1 VLRCVAMRPLTKQI
15 LIYLL
20 LVFGFSCLPYFLIV
34 HSGHV
39 GAGNGMAVMMV
50 MWCPAFAALA
60 TCRIL
65 RIDPATLGWKW
76 RPVRYVA
83 WSYAIPVLYAL
94 PVYLATWALIRG
106 SFAFE
111 SFAIPLGEAFGFPTH
126 PRATT
131 LFLAIPCYAIYG
143 VIRST
148 SSALGEEIGWRG
160 FLFPRLVGRVGF
172 TVGCVLT
179 GCIWA
184 LWHYP
189 GLLFADYNAGTKPA
203 YALSC
208 FTLMVIADSFIMGWL
223 RLKSGSLWPA
233 AILHASHNLF
243 IQAIF
248 DRMTSP
254 VGRTLYVTTEFGAG
268 LVLSIGCLAFYF
280 WTRRIEL
287 PQAEAVAA

>member
-1 VLRCVAMRPLTKQI
+1 MRPLTKQI

-111 SFAIPLGEAFGFPTH
+111 SFAIPLG
-126 PRATT
+126 
-131 LFLAIPCYAIYG
+131 
-143 VIRST
+143 
-148 SSALGEEIGWRG
+148 
-160 FLFPRLVGRVGF
+160 
-172 TVGCVLT
+172 
-179 GCIWA
+179 
-184 LWHYP
+184 
-189 GLLFADYNAGTKPA
+189 
-203 YALSC
+203 
-208 FTLMVIADSFIMGWL
+208 
-223 RLKSGSLWPA
+223 
-233 AILHASHNLF
+233 
-243 IQAIF
+243 
-248 DRMTSP
+248 
-254 VGRTLYVTTEFGAG
+254 
-268 LVLSIGCLAFYF
+268 
-280 WTRRIEL
+280 
-287 PQAEAVAA
+287 